1 MTPYPLVGSQ
11 QSPPR
16 SQTRTRPTHH
26 LEKLTRRLAELFRA
40 RVCVLDAEETVLAS
54 TEEDWVGCAFS
65 SLTANG
71 CPAAFRVPFQ
81 IDAQAGEIAVCE
93 LGDRERISPRLA
105 HVLIEMI
112 LAETAAHRELSA
124 RSETKN
130 KFIYDL
136 LHGHIRD
143 EATILHYAELLRLDL
158 YPPRTVILIDAHA
171 YIIGDEG
178 DDEETGPASPQQAQ
192 RRAQYIIDT
201 IIRFFHL
208 PDDLICAYLGGGEIA
223 VLKAS
228 DRQNLAAWAD
238 DSPGEN
244 GAWADLTA
252 LRRAADA
259 LLDRLPVGSREKI
272 NIGLGRYHPGLTGLA
287 DSYADAQ
294 TALSLGRRFHK
305 NKRIHWLAE
314 LGVVAFVGISD
325 EETKLELA
333 EHLLSPLNEEPELL
347 QTLEQFFAEDCSL
360 SLAAAGLSIHRNT
373 LSYRLDKITSLTG
386 LDPRRFDDAVQIR
399 LALMLRLINAT
410 QSAQFPTGNGSCG

>member
-1 MTPYPLVGSQ
+1 MMPYPLAGSQ
-11 QSPPR
+11 HTSPHSP
-16 SQTRTRPTHH
+16 TRARPAHH
-26 LEKLTRRLAELFRA
+26 LEKLTQRIGELFRA

-54 TEEDWVGCAFS
+54 TEQSWVGRAFS
-65 SLTANG
+65 SLTTQG
-71 CPAAFRVPFQ
+71 CPAAFRVPCN

-124 RSETKN
+124 RGETKN

-136 LHGHIRD
+136 LHGHIAD
-143 EATILHYAELLRLDL
+143 EATILRYAELLGLDL
-158 YPPRTVILIDAHA
+158 NPPRAVILIDAGA
-171 YIIGDEG
+171 YIMGDG
-178 DDEETGPASPQQAQ
+178 KAGMASPQQAQ
-192 RRAQYIIDT
+192 RRAQSIIDT

-238 DSPGEN
+238 ASSGEN
-244 GAWADLTA
+244 NAWADHTA

-259 LLDRLPVGSREKI
+259 LLDRLLVGSKEKI

-287 DSYADAQ
+287 DSYADAR

-305 NKRIHWLAE
+305 DKRIHWLAE

-325 EETKLELA
+325 EEMKQELA

-347 QTLEQFFAEDCSL
+347 QTLERFFAEDCSL
-360 SLAAAGLSIHRNT
+360 SLAAVGLSIHRNT
-373 LSYRLDKITSLTG
+373 LSYRLDKVKSLTG

-399 LALMLRLINAT
+399 LALMLRLIRGTWSGA
-410 QSAQFPTGNGSCG
+410 APAGSDGCG

>member
-11 QSPPR
+11 HSPPY

-26 LEKLTRRLAELFRA
+26 LEKLTQRLAELFRA
-40 RVCVLDAEETVLAS
+40 RVCVLDDEETVLAS

-65 SLTANG
+65 SLIAKG

-124 RSETKN
+124 RSEAKN

-136 LHGHIRD
+136 LHGHIQD

-158 YPPRTVILIDAHA
+158 NPPRTVILIDAHA
-171 YIIGDEG
+171 YVIGDEG
-178 DDEETGPASPQQAQ
+178 DEEEAGPASPQQAQ

-238 DSPGEN
+238 
-244 GAWADLTA
+244 LTA
-252 LRRAADA
+252 LRCAADA

-294 TALSLGRRFHK
+294 TALSLGRHFHK
-305 NKRIHWLAE
+305 DKRIHWLAE

-410 QSAQFPTGNGSCG
+410 QSAHFPTGNGSCG